1 MAPRVESGYEY
12 STRSP
17 HFFARAMA
25 TDARARLA
33 MPRARVRAMYRARG
47 HARMTIARASSTL
60 KPSDV
65 ITREEL
71 ELAANARGLTLETA
85 FIGPVFKMIAR
96 RLDDDGD
103 VRRMSADG
111 ASSSSSSSSSA
122 AAVLKSNDADED
134 VNIVATHEGFVAPPP
149 FGILH
154 MDSMRVYNSRINAN
168 EKVTMRSTFGIAIL
182 LGTMSLLTA
191 HEAGCKKCELLAID
205 DGNEYAAKLVRYY
218 SRLGFEVVRV
228 VGENGLRDMPD
239 LLVWGGVGTRMDGD
253 VDTLLKKWGGVI
265 RKSLAK

>member
-1 MAPRVESGYEY
+1 
-12 STRSP
+12 
-17 HFFARAMA
+17 MA
-25 TDARARLA
+25 THARARLA
-33 MPRARVRAMYRARG
+33 MPRAMYRARG

-60 KPSDV
+60 KPSEV

-85 FIGPVFKMIAR
+85 FTGPVFKMIAR

-154 MDSMRVYNSRINAN
+154 MDSMRVYNSRINAS

>member
-1 MAPRVESGYEY
+1 
-12 STRSP
+12 
-17 HFFARAMA
+17 MA

-33 MPRARVRAMYRARG
+33 MPRAMYRARG

-85 FIGPVFKMIAR
+85 FTGPVFKMIAR

-103 VRRMSADG
+103 VRRMSAGG
-111 ASSSSSSSSSA
+111 ASSSSSSSA
-122 AAVLKSNDADED
+122 ALKSNDADED

-154 MDSMRVYNSRINAN
+154 MDSMRVYNSRINAS

-218 SRLGFEVVRV
+218 SRLGLVVVRG
-228 VGENGLRDMPD
+228 VGET
-239 LLVWGGVGTRMDGD
+239 GGREMAD
-253 VDTLLKKWGGVI
+253 
-265 RKSLAK
+265 